1 MTAWSNWWAELLA
14 VCRKEIQSELRTRYA
29 LNAVVLFAVTSVV
42 MIGFA
47 TSLSSPDG
55 RTLAALFWVVV
66 FFSAMSALSGVF
78 VKEEESGT
86 VLALKLA
93 ARPDAVFFGKLAFN
107 LLLLGALVVLVT
119 PLFLLL
125 VGMEVYDWPV
135 FLLVLGLGTFGLA
148 GATTIIAAIVAR
160 TPVRGALFAVL
171 SFPILLPLLIAAI
184 GATQAALDPVGA
196 ASAAAEI
203 RLLSAYGVAMV
214 TASWL
219 LFEFVWWA

>member
-1 MTAWSNWWAELLA
+1 MTAWYAWWAEVLA

-93 ARPDAVFFGKLAFN
+93 ARADAVFFGKLAFN
-107 LLLLGALVVLVT
+107 LLLLAALVVLVT

-135 FLLVLGLGTFGLA
+135 FLAVLGLGTFGLA
-148 GATTIIAAIVAR
+148 GATTIVAAIVAR
-160 TPVRGALFAVL
+160 TAVRGALFAVL

-203 RLLSAYGVAMV
+203 RLLIAYGVAMV